1 MTADRNIPRW
11 RSGTLV
17 TMFLLMPVTDL
28 RALPQSVV
36 LEYEN
41 DVIVGEDRWYTNGVR
56 ASWVVPASG
65 RFHDFVI
72 DLGDQA
78 GLLKPDSE
86 LSYGFSAGQNMY
98 TPRDITDPD
107 PPEGNRPYA
116 GWLYFSTGVGE
127 THRGGLRRLL
137 LTLGAVGPASL
148 GERTQKEVHRALD
161 TDMPRGW
168 DTQLGNEV
176 TAMLSFERLWRVW
189 QADGNDG
196 WGTDLSTHAG
206 ATLGT
211 PYTLAG
217 TGLTVRAGHHMPKDF
232 SPPRIQ
238 PAFPGSLQ
246 FRPAERWGWYFFFG
260 VDGQGRAHD
269 TFLDGNTFRDSRSV
283 ARNPWVGEL
292 MAGLALAWRDLRI
305 SHTFTHRTREFQGQD
320 EAQRFGAFSLT
331 LQW

>member
-1 MTADRNIPRW
+1 MKRLTAA
-11 RSGTLV
+11 
-17 TMFLLMPVTDL
+17 MLLL
-28 RALPQSVV
+28 SLAAGLEARPQSLA

-41 DVIVGEDRWYTNGVR
+41 DVIVGKDRWYTNGVR

-65 RFHDFVI
+65 PLHDSVRG
-72 DLGDQA
+72 LGRRT
-78 GLLKPDSE
+78 GLLRPDSE
-86 LSYGFSAGQNMY
+86 LGYGFALGQNMY
-98 TPRDITDPD
+98 TPRDITDPN
-107 PPEGNRPYA
+107 PPGDDRPYA

-137 LTLGAVGPASL
+137 LTVGVVGPASL
-148 GERTQKEVHRALD
+148 GEPIQKEVHRMVD

-168 DTQLGNEV
+168 NTQLGNEV
-176 TAMLSFERLWRVW
+176 TVMLSLERLWRVW
-189 QADGNDG
+189 EATENNG
-196 WGTDLSTHAG
+196 WGADLSTHAG

-217 TGLTVRAGHHMPKDF
+217 TGLTVRAGRHMPEDY

-246 FRPAERWGWYFFFG
+246 FRPAQRWGWYVFFG

-283 ARNPWVGEL
+283 PRNPWVGEL
-292 MAGLALAWRDLRI
+292 MGGLAMAWRSLRL
-305 SHTFTHRTREFQGQD
+305 SHTFTHRTREFDGQS
-320 EAQRFGAFSLT
+320 EPQRFGAFSLT
-331 LQW
+331 FQW